1 MLVYITGVVHGDGA
15 PLSTEHVSA
24 DAFAALNEKVAEDDE
39 VVAAGP
45 ERMLTVGGSA
55 TVHGYDAVAESDPEL
70 AVMVNVC
77 APGAMPVYV
86 TGALHGAGV
95 PESIEQVSPDAFA
108 ATNEK
113 AADVDEVV
121 EGGPERMFTVGGG
134 VTVHEYEALVES
146 EPELAVTVNI
156 CEPGAMPAYA
166 AGVEH
171 GAGAPASIAQASADA
186 FVAET
191 ENEADVDV
199 VVAPGPERIV
209 TVGGGAVAGGAEV
222 TVQVA
227 SACADPLALATR
239 MARVWVPTDTPLSVV
254 GDVHAHAG
262 G

>member
-1 MLVYITGVVHGDGA
+1 
-15 PLSTEHVSA
+15 
-24 DAFAALNEKVAEDDE
+24 
-39 VVAAGP
+39 
-45 ERMLTVGGSA
+45 
-55 TVHGYDAVAESDPEL
+55 
-70 AVMVNVC
+70 
-77 APGAMPVYV
+77 
-86 TGALHGAGV
+86 
-95 PESIEQVSPDAFA
+95 
-108 ATNEK
+108 
-113 AADVDEVV
+113 
-121 EGGPERMFTVGGG
+121 
-134 VTVHEYEALVES
+134 
-146 EPELAVTVNI
+146 
-156 CEPGAMPAYA
+156 MPAYA